1 METLGCAKNQVD
13 AEIMSRLLRE
23 RGYDIVPDVS
33 SAELAILNT
42 CGFITS
48 AKEEAIDRIIDLETL
63 KESGD
68 LSHLIVTGCLSER
81 YGQDIYDE
89 FPAVDLVLGIYE
101 YGQIADRVSQLAAG
115 QQEKT
120 LPAEGD
126 SIAHLSVPHEST
138 SPYYAYLKI
147 AEGCD
152 QFCTY
157 CAIPFIRGRQ
167 RSRHISD
174 IVTEAKA
181 HLAAG
186 RKELIVIAQDIAA
199 FGRDLYGEPRLATL
213 IRALDDLDYD
223 YRFRLLYAN
232 ASLLTDDV
240 IEAMERAKNLVPY
253 LDMPIQHMSPT
264 VLRRMGR
271 KETPFSIIE
280 TIKRLRLALP
290 KITLRSTVMVG
301 FPGETARDFATLR
314 LGLEHAKFER
324 VGCFIYSEEEGTAAA
339 RLKGAID
346 PELAK
351 ERYEMIMADQE
362 TRMRAW
368 QKVQIGTTRRV
379 LLEGIHED
387 GLSYYGRSESEAP
400 DVDPIITV
408 YAETPDIELGTF
420 VSVDIVEEN
429 DEGLVGVCKNESTK

>member
-13 AEIMSRLLRE
+13 AEIMSRLLKDAGHR
-23 RGYDIVPDVS
+23 IVSDLS
-33 SAELAILNT
+33 EAELALLNT

-48 AKEEAIDRIIDLETL
+48 AKEEAIDRILDLEAL
-63 KESGD
+63 KEEGD
-68 LSHLIVTGCLSER
+68 LKHLVVSGCLSER
-81 YGQDIYDE
+81 YADDIYE
-89 FPAVDLVLGIYE
+89 SFPAVDLVIGVYE
-101 YGQIADRVSQLAAG
+101 YGQIASRVAKLASG
-115 QQEKT
+115 KSEKT
-120 LPAEGD
+120 LPQKGD
-126 SIAHLSVPHEST
+126 SIDHLSVSHES
-138 SPYYAYLKI
+138 SNPYYAYLKI

-152 QFCTY
+152 QYCTY
-157 CAIPFIRGRQ
+157 CAIPHIRGKQ
-167 RSRHISD
+167 RSRHIND
-174 IVTEAKA
+174 IVVEAKS
-181 HLAAG
+181 HLASG

-232 ASLLTDDV
+232 PGLLTDEV
-240 IEAMERAKNLVPY
+240 IDAMERAKHLVPY

-324 VGCFIYSEEEGTAAA
+324 LGCFVYSAEEGTAAEKLED
-339 RLKGAID
+339 RVD
-346 PELAK
+346 PALAAK
-351 ERYEMIMADQE
+351 RAEIIMADQAA
-362 TRMRAW
+362 RMSAW
-368 QKVQIGTTRRV
+368 QKEQIGQIRRV
-379 LLEGIHED
+379 LLEGVSDD
-387 GLSYYGRSESEAP
+387 GMSYVGRSESEAP
-400 DVDPIITV
+400 DVDPIV
-408 YAETPDIELGTF
+408 SVFAAAPDIELGMI
-420 VSVDIVEEN
+420 VPVEIVDETS
-429 DEGLVGVCKNESTK
+429 EGLVGVCHESAK